1 MKNILMYNNFK
12 KTKEYGVI
20 KFTISQVT
28 QTDYSSSPDYLNNLN
43 LMKVCD
49 NGSVLT

>member
-12 KTKEYGVI
+12 KTKEYAVI

-28 QTDYSSSPDYLNNLN
+28 RTDYTSNPDYVNNLN

-49 NGSVLT
+49 YGRAFT

>member
-12 KTKEYGVI
+12 KTKEYAVI